1 MLTYAQSDRPVLTAP
16 SRRHGRLYRMAARL
30 GLVVLSLN
38 LLLGVL
44 LPQPGFDLADG
55 LELCVT
61 HLEKEADSSAQ
72 PSGQKALGA
81 PHCVFCL
88 QYHQAAALPERT
100 AQLVRPS
107 LSMQTNYPPGT
118 VAFQLTIDPPDQSS
132 PRAPPTFS

>member
-1 MLTYAQSDRPVLTAP
+1 MLTYAQSDRPALTAP
-16 SRRHGRLYRMAARL
+16 SRRHGLLFRLAARL

-72 PSGQKALGA
+72 SSGQKALGA

-88 QYHQAAALPERT
+88 QHHQAAALPERA
-100 AQLVRPS
+100 AQPVLAS
-107 LSMQTNYPPGT
+107 LAGLTDYPPGT
-118 VAFQLTIDPPDQSS
+118 AAFQLTIDPPDQSS
-132 PRAPPTFS
+132 PRAPPIFS